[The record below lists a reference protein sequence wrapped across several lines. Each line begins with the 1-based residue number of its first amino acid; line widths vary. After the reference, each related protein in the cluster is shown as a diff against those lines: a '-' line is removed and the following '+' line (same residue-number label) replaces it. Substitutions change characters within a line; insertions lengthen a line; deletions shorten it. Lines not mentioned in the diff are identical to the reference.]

1 VSEVIVTVL
10 ATLAAALVIL
20 LLAWS
25 GGWLIGAFLRRLTRR
40 TSRDYDVGL
49 VTALAPLIGWLIAAI
64 GFALGAAWLGFLS
77 ESGRWLFSETAFYL
91 FVFSVADGLRRWV
104 DYSLDHYVATRG
116 DDIDQNVAGELVPL
130 ARRVSVLVIIVVVV
144 LIVAGHLE
152 LDVVA
157 LSAALG
163 LGGFAIALA
172 LKDTITN
179 IFSGLVIMISR
190 PFVIGDRVDVPTLDA
205 WGDVTDIGMRS
216 TTFVMRD
223 NRFVVVPNSAL
234 VDDTITNYSKP
245 DPSYRLQLDIG
256 LDQEVDMRFAQA
268 AIRDEVRAVEG
279 VLEAKPV
286 DVWFTSFGEYT
297 NVVRVRWWVESFT
310 TWRASTDAVANAIV
324 DVTSREGIG
333 MPDPRL
339 TLGGRLALEPVGEAE
354 SADTTSE
361 SVET

>member
-1 VSEVIVTVL
+1 VTVL

-40 TSRDYDVGL
+40 TPSEYDAGL
-49 VTALAPLIGWLIAAI
+49 ATALAPLIGWLIAAI

-77 ESGRWLFSETAFYL
+77 GSGRWLFSEAAFYL

-104 DYSLDHYVATRG
+104 DYSLDHYVETRG
-116 DDIDQNVAGELVPL
+116 AEIDQNVARELVPL
-130 ARRVSVLVIIVVVV
+130 ARRVSVLAIIVVVV
-144 LIVAGHLE
+144 LIVAGHLG

-190 PFVIGDRVDVPTLDA
+190 PFVIGDRVDVPTL
-205 WGDVTDIGMRS
+205 
-216 TTFVMRD
+216 
-223 NRFVVVPNSAL
+223 FVVVPNSAL

-256 LDQEVDMRFAQA
+256 LDPKVDMRIAQE
-268 AIRDEVRAVEG
+268 AIRGEVRAVEG

-310 TWRASTDAVANAIV
+310 THRASTDAVASAIV
-324 DVTSREGIG
+324 DVTSREGIN
-333 MPDPRL
+333 MPDPRMS
-339 TLGGRLALEPVGEAE
+339 LGGRLHITNGQE
-354 SADTTSE
+354 SKE
-361 SVET
+361 R